1 MFRCKGHEDK
11 EVVAKRSQRRDT
23 TVEVKHIEK
32 DGKCDNLRVMYT
44 NIDGV
49 LSSILE
55 LRDYLRLNKPDVVCI
70 TETKLKEEIH
80 IQFQDEGYNM
90 WRRDRKN
97 KSGGGVAIL
106 TKANINVEEVEE
118 GDGRGGEE
126 H

>member
-23 TVEVKHIEK
+23 IVEVKHIEK
-32 DGKCDNLRVMYT
+32 DGKSDNLKVMYT

-70 TETKLKEEIH
+70 TEREKETER
-80 IQFQDEGYNM
+80 ESE
-90 WRRDRKN
+90 RLRDKKN
-97 KSGGGVAIL
+97 KRESKSKR
-106 TKANINVEEVEE
+106 KAKA
-118 GDGRGGEE
+118 RQ
-126 H
+126 